1 MSSDLKVTLGFMR
14 GPVGGG
20 GRPGDGKRAII
31 EATLVQQ
38 SATWHQHFT
47 PKNPHLTHLKRILAL
62 SAICPKSNRCKAR
75 N

>member
-47 PKNPHLTHLKRILAL
+47 PKNPHLQRILAL
-62 SAICPKSNRCKAR
+62 SAICSKGNRRKAL